1 MSRIASEI
9 ILKKIMD
16 LQVVLLN
23 KHKLPTLFSYNSKVG
38 QVNFGSKTVMSKF
51 GREFTQEWEDA
62 FETDLDDLMT
72 QTPSKDYY
80 DEEEW
85 GSPILFAR
93 SELLPWKLPADLDL
107 MIYKELWKWIS
118 AEILKEH
125 WKNGG
130 EYKEVHYSQPEFL
143 ASFWPNEIWD
153 WENIEKNPNNMK
165 ASDFPGTG
173 NMTEFLKLVVRNRL
187 EQLEI
192 DPATYISK
200 DFTEKKEKE

>member
-1 MSRIASEI
+1 
-9 ILKKIMD
+9 
-16 LQVVLLN
+16 
-23 KHKLPTLFSYNSKVG
+23 
-38 QVNFGSKTVMSKF
+38 
-51 GREFTQEWEDA
+51 
-62 FETDLDDLMT
+62 
-72 QTPSKDYY
+72 
-80 DEEEW
+80 
-85 GSPILFAR
+85 
-93 SELLPWKLPADLDL
+93 

-130 EYKEVHYSQPEFL
+130 KYKEVHYGQPEFL